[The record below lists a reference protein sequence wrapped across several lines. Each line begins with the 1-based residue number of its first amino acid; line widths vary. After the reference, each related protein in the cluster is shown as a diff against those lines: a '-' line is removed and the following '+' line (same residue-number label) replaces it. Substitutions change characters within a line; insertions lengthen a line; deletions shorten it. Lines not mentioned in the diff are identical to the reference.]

1 MTLSVLRTDD
11 AWWLQRAD
19 GAVRIDTTA
28 TTTRELLADRAAV
41 QAARDGRDPV
51 PVDGLALVSP
61 VTTPCRVV
69 AQMTNFASHA
79 KDANMDPRS
88 VPLTFFRKAS
98 GSVVGPHD
106 DIVRP
111 AHVTLLDYE
120 VEIGVVLGCELP
132 VGTSVTAADLPKLV
146 AALVVTNDISAR
158 DVQLPKTQFYEGK
171 SYPTF
176 TPVGPALV
184 ILEPGELER
193 FADLRLQLWVNGELR
208 QDQTAD
214 DIIYGPLEALQALSR
229 FQHLE
234 VGDLLLTGTPI
245 GTALSAPPKPIEIIG
260 SLLPAA
266 TKWKIFFGKQAKNPK
281 YLQDGDLVEAR
292 IATNDGAIDL
302 GRQRA
307 SVRWTR

>member
-1 MTLSVLRTDD
+1 MTLSVLRTSD
-11 AWWLQRAD
+11 AWWLHRAD
-19 GAVRIDTTA
+19 GAVRIGTAASTTG
-28 TTTRELLADRAAV
+28 ELLADRSAV
-41 QAARDGRDPV
+41 ETARDGGDPV
-51 PVDGLALVSP
+51 PVESLTLLSP

-79 KDANMDPRS
+79 KDANLNPRA

-98 GSVVGPHD
+98 GSIVGPHD

-120 VEIGVVLGCELP
+120 VEIGVVLGRPLP
-132 VGTSVTAADLPKLV
+132 VGATVTAADLPDLV
-146 AALVVTNDISAR
+146 AALVVTDDVSAR

-184 ILEPGELER
+184 ILEDGEIDR
-193 FADLRLQLWVNGELR
+193 FAELRLQLWVNGELR

-214 DIIYGPLEALQALSR
+214 DMIYGPLEALQALSR

-234 VGDLLLTGTPI
+234 PGDLLLTGTPI
-245 GTALSAPPKPIEIIG
+245 GTALSAPPRAVELIG

-266 TKWKIFFGKQAKNPK
+266 TKWRIFFGKQAKNPA

-292 IATNDGAIDL
+292 IATDDGAIDL

>member
-106 DIVRP
+106 DIIRP

-120 VEIGVVLGCELP
+120 VEIGVVLGRELP
-132 VGTSVTAADLPKLV
+132 VGTSVTAADLPELV

>member
-1 MTLSVLRTDD
+1 MSLNVLRTAD
-11 AWWLQRAD
+11 AWWLSRPD
-19 GAVRIDTTA
+19 GAVRIETAA
-28 TTTRELLADRAAV
+28 TTTGELLADRAAV
-41 QAARDGRDPV
+41 EAAGTDGTAV
-51 PVDGLALVSP
+51 AVASLSLVSP
-61 VTTPCRVV
+61 VTAPCRVV

-98 GSVVGPHD
+98 GSINGPYD

-111 AHVTLLDYE
+111 THVTLLDYE
-120 VEIGVVLGCELP
+120 VEIGVVLGRDLP
-132 VGTSVTAADLPKLV
+132 VGTTLTAADLPGLI
-146 AALVVTNDISAR
+146 AALVITNDISAR

-176 TPVGPALV
+176 TPVGPVLA

-229 FQHLE
+229 FQHLAA
-234 VGDLLLTGTPI
+234 GDLLLTGTPI
-245 GTALSAPPKPIEIIG
+245 GTALSAPPKPVEIIG
-260 SLLPAA
+260 AFLPAA
-266 TKWKIFFGKQAKNPK
+266 TKWKIFLGKQAKNPK
-281 YLQDGDLVEAR
+281 YLQDGDLVEVA
-292 IATNDGAIDL
+292 IATDDKAIDL
-302 GRQRA
+302 GQQRG

>member
-19 GAVRIDTTA
+19 GAVRIDTAA
-28 TTTRELLADRAAV
+28 TTTRELLADRVAV
-41 QAARDGRDPV
+41 ESARHGGDPV

-79 KDANMDPRS
+79 KDANLDPRA

-120 VEIGVVLGCELP
+120 VEIGVVVGRELP
-132 VGTSVTAADLPKLV
+132 VGTSVTATDLPELV

-193 FADLRLQLWVNGELR
+193 FAQLRLQLWVNGELR

-245 GTALSAPPKPIEIIG
+245 GTALSAPPKAIEIIG

-281 YLQDGDLVEAR
+281 YLQDGDLVETR
-292 IATNDGAIDL
+292 IATADGAIDL
-302 GRQRA
+302 GQQRA